1 MSEPNSNAIPL
12 AIEPRMKWF
21 VNNQRFAD
29 VVFVVGE
36 EKQMVYAHKNII
48 ASGQCESSI

>member
-1 MSEPNSNAIPL
+1 MNEPESNAIPL

-29 VVFVVGE
+29 VRFVVGE

-48 ASGQCESSI
+48 ASGQCKPSL